1 MPLESFQ
8 NGRYRIVQPLG
19 SGSMG
24 EVYLV
29 EDTRINRQVAIKV
42 IRFDAGS
49 YVNNEA
55 AKDAVRLFEREARAI
70 AQLNHPNILP
80 LFDYGEEAVNGST
93 VTYMVMPYCPDG
105 SFGTWLQLH
114 EQDAPLSPQD
124 TSHFVRQAAD
134 ALQHA
139 HEHDIIHQDVKPSNF
154 LLRGKKTG
162 LPDILLADFGIARL
176 AASTSG
182 ASHVVRGTPMYMAP
196 EQWEGHPVPA
206 SDQYAL
212 AVMAYQMLTG
222 RVPFQGGPSQMMY
235 QHISVS
241 PMPPS
246 SINSAL
252 SPELDTVLLRALAK
266 RPDDRYPSI
275 AAFAD
280 AFQRTLPNMDQPTV
294 LNTEGRALPAF
305 DDNRSTMIH
314 PSNAPTNGAGTIQAT
329 LAISAAEA
337 LSGTTRAL
345 TLQGGQRVTVAIP
358 PGVQNGQVIRVND
371 GTSTL
376 VNGNLSAPLLLTIAV
391 VPAFN
396 DFNTVAPDER
406 QTMIGAGSLLA
417 ADADQPTVQ
426 NNALQ
431 SLANQPTTVE
441 PRYTSTPPQSNASY
455 DPTMLSAPPIQP
467 PFPPQLPQQQ
477 QPPQRPRRTS
487 SGLIIAA
494 LVFVLLIIL
503 VSGSLLYYV
512 ISNNAATNTRN
523 NNATATANALA
534 DNATGT
540 AGANDSATAAA
551 QATGTANAQATAIG
565 QGNVNATATAN
576 AQASATAQ
584 ANANANATATA
595 NAQNNANATA
605 TAGASANATATAN
618 ANATATA
625 GAHPVINNGTGTIPG
640 TFHFSFDTGT
650 QVSSG
655 DVWWEIIDSVQ
666 RQMVPQ
672 GSATIVNL
680 GVTDFNAIT
689 FTTLQGESYGTTAIN
704 GNNDSSNQLVNG
716 DVFAIHTNGGNYAK
730 VMVVTYGQDI
740 QVQWVT
746 YQG

>member
-8 NGRYRIVQPLG
+8 NGRYRIVRPLG

-42 IRFDAGS
+42 IRFDASS
-49 YVNNEA
+49 YLNDEA
-55 AKDAVRLFEREARAI
+55 AKDAVRLFEREAKAI

-80 LFDYGEEAVNGST
+80 LFDYGEESINGST

-105 SFGTWLQLH
+105 SFMTWLQLH

-124 TSHFVRQAAD
+124 TAHFVREAAD

-162 LPDILLADFGIARL
+162 LPDILLADFGIAKL

-212 AVMAYQMLTG
+212 AVMTYQMLTG
-222 RVPFQGGPSQMMY
+222 RLPFQGGPSQMMY
-235 QHISVS
+235 QHINVS

-246 SINSAL
+246 SVNAAL

-266 RPDDRYPSI
+266 RPGERYPSI

-280 AFQRTLPNMDQPTV
+280 AFQQTLPTLDQPTI
-294 LNTEGRALPAF
+294 LNTEGRNMSPMPAF
-305 DDNRSTMIH
+305 DDNRPTMIH
-314 PSNAPTNGAGTIQAT
+314 QTSAPTNGAGAIQAT

-337 LSGTTRAL
+337 LAGTTRAL
-345 TLQGGQRVTVAIP
+345 MLQGGQRVTVAIP

-396 DFNTVAPDER
+396 DYNTVQPDDR
-406 QTMIGAGSLLA
+406 QTMIGANPLLV

-426 NNALQ
+426 NNALR
-431 SLANQPTTVE
+431 SFANQPTTVE
-441 PRYTSTPPQSNASY
+441 PRYPSMPPQSNAGY
-455 DPTMLSAPPIQP
+455 DATIPPIAPIQP
-467 PFPPQLPQQQ
+467 PFQQPQSPE
-477 QPPQRPRRTS
+477 PPQRPKRTS

-494 LVFVLLIIL
+494 LIFVLLIIL
-503 VSGSLLYYV
+503 ISGSLLFYV
-512 ISNNAATNTRN
+512 VSNNAATNTKN
-523 NNATATANALA
+523 NNLTATAGTLA
-534 DNATGT
+534 SNATGT
-540 AGANDSATAAA
+540 AGANDSATAQA
-551 QATGTANAQATAIG
+551 QTTATAKAQATAIG
-565 QGNVNATATAN
+565 QANVNATATAN
-576 AQASATAQ
+576 SQNNASATA
-584 ANANANATATA
+584 TA
-595 NAQNNANATA
+595 Q
-605 TAGASANATATAN
+605 AGASANATATAQAG

-625 GAHPVINNGTGTIPG
+625 GANATATAGANPVISHGTGTIPG

-650 QVSSG
+650 QVTSG
-655 DVWWEIIDSVQ
+655 DVWWNIIDTTQ
-666 RQMVPQ
+666 RQMTPQ

-689 FTTLQGESYGTTAIN
+689 FTTLQGESYGTTPID
-704 GNNDSSNQLVNG
+704 GNNDSTNQLVNG
-716 DVFAIHTNGGNYAK
+716 DVFAVHTNGGNFAK
-730 VMVVTYGQDI
+730 VMVVAYGQDI

-746 YQG
+746 YHG